1 MQRPPMTIETLRH
14 DGDIIEIKLARAP
27 VNALDPDL
35 CNAVRDAVDAAPGNG
50 ARALV
55 LSGGL
60 GVFSAGLDV
69 PYLLGLGDERAGLM
83 AAWGAFFGACGAI
96 ARCPVP
102 IVAAIDGHNPAG
114 GCVLALCCDYR
125 IMAGAPEGAKPFRI
139 GLNEVAV
146 GLVAP
151 EAVQYLMQR
160 IVGYQRSE
168 RLLADGT
175 LLTTAEA
182 HALGIVDEVCAPG
195 EAVARALA
203 WLQPRLKLPQM
214 PLHATREIARAD
226 LIAAITDPKR
236 INLDLFIDYWFMPD
250 TQAGL
255 RAMLARIGK

>member
-1 MQRPPMTIETLRH
+1 MAIEILHH
-14 DGDIIEIKLARAP
+14 DGDVVEIKLARPP

-35 CNAVRDAVDAAPGNG
+35 CNAVRDAVEAAPGNG
-50 ARALV
+50 AHAIV
-55 LSGGL
+55 LSGGH

-69 PYLLGLGDERAGLM
+69 PYLLGLGDDRIGLV
-83 AAWGAFFGACGAI
+83 AAWSAFFGACGAI
-96 ARCPVP
+96 ARSPVP
-102 IVAAIDGHNPAG
+102 IIAAIDGHNPAG
-114 GCVLALCCDYR
+114 GCVLTLCCDYR
-125 IMAGAPEGAKPFRI
+125 IMASAPEGAKPFRI

-175 LLTTAEA
+175 LLTTDEA
-182 HALGIVDEVCAPG
+182 HALGIVDEVCAFG
-195 EAVARALA
+195 EAVPCALA
-203 WLQPRLKLPQM
+203 WLQPRLKLPGL
-214 PLHATREIARAD
+214 PLRATREIARAD
-226 LIAAITDPKR
+226 LIAAITDSKR
-236 INLDLFIDYWFMPD
+236 INLDRFIDYWFMPD